1 MSKLNLIAT
10 SAFGLEAIVAKE
22 LKELGFTDLTVENGK
37 VTYTTTEEGLCVS
50 NLWLRCADRVF
61 LKMAEFNATSFEEL
75 FQQTK
80 AIPWADF
87 LPQDSNFIVNAKSV
101 NSGLFSLSDIQSIV
115 KKAIV
120 EKMKDTYMVN
130 WFEES
135 GAKYPILVS
144 ILKDVV
150 TISMDTSGVALHKR
164 GYREIS
170 NEAPLKET
178 MAASL
183 IKISG
188 WDYKKP
194 FIDPLCGSGTI
205 PIEAAMMG
213 MNIAPGLS
221 RKFISESWDI
231 IPAETWKVVRKE
243 AYTSIDFTRE
253 LSIEGYD
260 IDERIIRVAKQN
272 AIKAGVEECIHFQQ
286 RPVKELS
293 SNKAGGYIVCN
304 PPYGERLNDKEQ
316 VETLYKEMGSVFP
329 KLPFWS
335 YFIITSYEDFEKCFG
350 EKSSK
355 NRKLYNGMLKCY
367 YYQYFAEKKALR

>member
-1 MSKLNLIAT
+1 MSKLSLIAT
-10 SAFGLEAIVAKE
+10 SAFGLESIVAKE
-22 LKELGFTDLTVENGK
+22 LKELGFTDLKVENGK
-37 VTYTTTEEGLCVS
+37 VTYVTNEEGVCVS
-50 NLWLRCADRVF
+50 NLWLRCADRIF
-61 LKMAEFNATSFEEL
+61 IKLAEFNAASFEEL
-75 FQQTK
+75 FQQTR
-80 AIPWADF
+80 AIAWADI
-87 LPQDSNFIVNAKSV
+87 LPLDSNFIINAKSV
-101 NSGLFSLSDIQSIV
+101 NSTLFSLSDIQSIV

-120 EKMKDTYMVN
+120 EKMKETYMVD
-130 WFEES
+130 WFQES

-150 TISMDTSGVALHKR
+150 TISLDTSGVALHKR
-164 GYREIS
+164 GYREIG

-194 FIDPLCGSGTI
+194 LIDPLCGSGTI

-221 RKFISESWDI
+221 RKFICEDWDI
-231 IPAETWKVVRKE
+231 IPKDTWKVVRKE

-272 AIKAGVEECIHFQQ
+272 AMKAGVEECIHFQQ
-286 RPVKELS
+286 RPVSELS
-293 SNKAGGYIVCN
+293 SSKSGGCIICN
-304 PPYGERLNDKEQ
+304 PPYGERLSDKAQ
-316 VETLYKEMGSVFP
+316 VEVLYKEMGEVFR
-329 KLPFWS
+329 KLPYWS
-335 YFIITSYEDFEKCFG
+335 YFIITSYEDFEKCFA

-355 NRKLYNGMLKCY
+355 NRKLYNGMIKCY
-367 YYQYFAEKKALR
+367 YYQYFAEKKAQK